1 MRTDESPAPSI
12 EVLIADDDAPLRG
25 AVRSLLEHQG
35 YCCAEAGNGREA
47 LYLARQRLPQCILLD
62 LAMPE
67 LDGFAV
73 ARALRA
79 DPATRA
85 AHVHCL
91 TGRTDPASRQD
102 ASAAGCEAFLTKPVD
117 AAALLQ
123 GVGAD
128 VSRAGAEWLAG
139 LTKAQAEDWLDWLE
153 ANGYPP
159 AHLSYQEGQGFAV
172 RCPGYRVSR
181 DENGDI
187 RFIKKLKA
195 GTEPDMQ
202 NADTQAVTERGLRS
216 SLLCGPETLFRTNP
230 PSDDLNGLWDGV
242 LSVLVV
248 LAVVAV
254 VIAACVVFP
263 FVGLWRL
270 VTGSRTKNRAA

>member
-1 MRTDESPAPSI
+1 MRAEERPSTSV
-12 EVLIADDDAPLRG
+12 EVLIADDDAPLRT
-25 AVRSLLEHQG
+25 AVCSLLEQQG
-35 YCCAEAGNGREA
+35 YRCAEAGNGREA
-47 LYLARQRLPQCILLD
+47 LALARQRLPQCILLD

-67 LDGFAV
+67 LDGCAV

-79 DPATRA
+79 DPATHA

-91 TGRTDPASRQD
+91 TGHTDPASRRD
-102 ASAAGCEAFLTKPVD
+102 ARAAGCEGFLTKPVD

-123 GVGAD
+123 VVRAD
-128 VSRAGAEWLAG
+128 VSRAGADWLAG

-159 AHLSYQEGQGFAV
+159 AHLAYQEGQGFAV
-172 RCPGYRVSR
+172 RCPGFRVSR

-195 GTEPDMQ
+195 GTEPDTQ
-202 NADTQAVTERGLRS
+202 NADPQAVAERGLRS
-216 SLLCGPETLFRTNP
+216 SLLCGPETLFLTNP
-230 PSDDLNGLWDGV
+230 PGDDLNGLWDGV

-254 VIAACVVFP
+254 VTLGLVGLP
-263 FVGLWRL
+263 FLVLWRL
-270 VTGSRTKNRAA
+270 LTRPYHGRR